1 MWCHVLFRWCSA
13 PVDLFTVTHSL
24 RWSRKGFVLLQKET
38 TLIPVS
44 MYWCCFLWNKLYFH
58 YSAERHATFGLEFI
72 LLLKKNLFTLFSLS
86 IRALSRNETGKSL
99 CTRVCLWTRMEF
111 QSKQFSIST
120 DPVHLKVRFQS
131 RERCRG
137 LVFTT
142 LSWDCGSMWLSLPGK
157 DWEKHRKR
165 IMVRGVTKTKCKIE
179 TNHKWNMEVNTS

>member
-1 MWCHVLFRWCSA
+1 MFA
-13 PVDLFTVTHSL
+13 FVTHSL

-38 TLIPVS
+38 ILIPVS

-72 LLLKKNLFTLFSLS
+72 LLLKKNVFTLFSLS

-99 CTRVCLWTRMEF
+99 CTRVCLWARREF
-111 QSKQFSIST
+111 QSKQFSLST

-137 LVFTT
+137 LIFTT

-165 IMVRGVTKTKCKIE
+165 IMVRGVTKTKYKIE